1 MNAIGE
7 IMRRRHCL
15 NEKRTD
21 RDGGWGRRRRVVGRR
36 NHHGQEV
43 VNENE
48 KMDFFRGGVS

>member
-43 VNENE
+43 VNE
-48 KMDFFRGGVS
+48 MLDFFRVGVS